1 MQVKISRKNSSG
13 AQNVVTKATTK
24 HLEIHKIETFC
35 EIDDDEEVASFG
47 NHSKEESPESR

>member
-1 MQVKISRKNSSG
+1 MQVKISRKNSNG